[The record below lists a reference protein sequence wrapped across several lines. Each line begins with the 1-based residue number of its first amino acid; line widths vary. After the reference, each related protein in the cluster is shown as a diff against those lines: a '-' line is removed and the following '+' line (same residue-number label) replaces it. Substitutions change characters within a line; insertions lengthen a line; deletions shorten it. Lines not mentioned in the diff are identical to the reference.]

1 MIRPVAFSF
10 VMASALG
17 SACALSP
24 LSKQSGNAGSSGM
37 DVEAGAPG
45 SGGSSES
52 TGGAGS
58 RAGRGG
64 TNTNG
69 GSSTAGTSA
78 SGGSNRGGTG
88 NGSSGRGG
96 SSSGGDVG
104 NGDAGEPGAGGTG
117 GGSSAGTDAG
127 GSTSGAGTSAGSGGS
142 GGEPGGVRIVGR
154 TTPGTMMGD
163 RFAWSGTSFT
173 ARFTG
178 TQITMRMSDANKN
191 EFAVV
196 VDGSVTRVG
205 TNNGVTR
212 YPLASGLAEGEHTV
226 TVWRRTDSQNGA
238 SEFIEF
244 TELSPG
250 GAILPP
256 PERLGRRI
264 EIIGDSITGGWGNE
278 GTKPCAAHTPP
289 NHNNYMAYGSVASR
303 LLNAELVTL
312 AWYGIGMYRNRGSV
326 EASADAMPARYAKI
340 IPADNTAPDWD
351 FSNYLAQAVV
361 INLGTNDH
369 DQGDPGQPFV
379 DTYRDFLLTVRL
391 KYRDA
396 YIFCLIQSPALAANI
411 DAAVDSRVRSGDERV
426 ESFDIGVTQGTNNG
440 CEDHP
445 DLARHQA
452 MGEKLAARMRSV
464 LAWN

>member
-1 MIRPVAFSF
+1 MMRPVSLAF
-10 VMASALG
+10 VVLTALG

-24 LSKQSGNAGSSGM
+24 LSKKGGDAGSGGM
-37 DVEAGAPG
+37 DAEAGAPG
-45 SGGSSES
+45 SGGSGGS
-52 TGGAGS
+52 TGGTSS

-64 TNTNG
+64 T
-69 GSSTAGTSA
+69 SA
-78 SGGSNRGGTG
+78 SGGSGNSGTGATGGTNQGGTG
-88 NGSSGRGG
+88 NSSSGRGG
-96 SSSGGDVG
+96 SNSGGSV
-104 NGDAGEPGAGGTG
+104 NGEAGDPGVGGTG
-117 GGSSAGTDAG
+117 GSSSAGTDAG
-127 GSTSGAGTSAGSGGS
+127 GSTSAAGTGSGGS

-154 TTPGTMMGD
+154 TMPGTMMGD

-178 TQITMRMSDANKN
+178 TQITMRMSDSSKN
-191 EFAVV
+191 EFAIV

-205 TNNGVTR
+205 TNSGVTR

-238 SEFIEF
+238 SEFIGF

-250 GAILPP
+250 GAILAPP
-256 PERLGRRI
+256 PRLGRRI

-312 AWYGIGMYRNRGSV
+312 AWYDIGMYRNRGEV
-326 EASADAMPARYAKI
+326 EASPDAMPARYEKI
-340 IPADNTAPDWD
+340 IPADDTAPEWD
-351 FSNYLAQAVV
+351 FTSYVAQAVV
-361 INLGTNDH
+361 INLGTNDF
-369 DQGDPGQPFV
+369 DQGDPGQPFIEA
-379 DTYRDFLLTVRL
+379 YRDFLLTVRL

-396 YIFCLIQSPALAANI
+396 YIFSLIQAPELAASI
-411 DAAVDSRVRSGDERV
+411 DAAVDARVRSGDERV

-452 MGEKLAARMRSV
+452 MGEKLAGRMRSV